1 MLTPRYDRRVVGN
14 RQAVMRR
21 LGIDAATA
29 EVIDAL
35 RAADIRALLF
45 KGPVVERWLYDE
57 LGERLYD
64 DIDLLVA
71 PDTFERAERVLQQL
85 GFEMPLAGWR
95 DRELLTHEHNWT
107 RGWCPVDLH
116 RALWG
121 FGCSPEAAWAVVS
134 ESTASFEI
142 GGSMAEVPAEPVHA
156 LIVAVHA
163 VKHGRPGRWT
173 AELERAVARA
183 DDEVW
188 WEAAK
193 AAVRVDALGPFTV
206 GLETVP
212 AGRELVDRLGLSTVA
227 DAETHLRAA
236 GFAPGSLTLLH
247 VADAPG
253 ARARLSLI
261 LAKIGP
267 SPAFMRSRY
276 PLARRGWVGLAAAYV
291 WRLVSMCRQAPA
303 GLRSLRLARARA
315 RGGA

>member
-1 MLTPRYDRRVVGN
+1 
-14 RQAVMRR
+14 MRR

-35 RAADIRALLF
+35 RAAGIRALLF
-45 KGPVVERWLYDE
+45 KGPVVERWLYDDV
-57 LGERLYD
+57 GERLYE

-71 PDTFERAERVLQQL
+71 PDAFERAERVIEQL

-95 DRELLTHEHNWT
+95 ARELQAHEHDWT
-107 RGWCPVDLH
+107 RGWCRVDLH

-121 FGCSPEAAWAVVS
+121 FGCSPEAAWALIG
-134 ESTASFEI
+134 ESTESFEI
-142 GGSMAEVPAEPVHA
+142 GGSVAEVPAEPVHA

-173 AELERAVARA
+173 GELERAIVRGE
-183 DDEVW
+183 DSVW

-212 AGRELVDRLGLSTVA
+212 AGRELVARLGLSTVA
-227 DAETHLRAA
+227 DAETHLRAV

-247 VADAPG
+247 VANAPG
-253 ARARLSLI
+253 TRARLSLV
-261 LAKIGP
+261 LAKMGP

-276 PLARRGWVGLAAAYV
+276 PLARRGWVGLAAAYAG
-291 WRLVSMCRQAPA
+291 RLVAMGRQAPA
-303 GLRSLRLARARA
+303 GLRALRDAQARA
-315 RGGA
+315 RGH